1 MQSSS
6 IKPRPKYLKT
16 LHSRYKRLP
25 KVLWDLIWTYDTRYK
40 VEFKKCVN
48 ELNIYFNRNRLID
61 RLNGDICVYNVYISM
76 RNEYPASLY
85 ERYSGFSAYYM
96 KKRRIFGDNVI
107 NDNLNPL
114 LPIHKRYPK
123 IFS

>member
-48 ELNIYFNRNRLID
+48 ELNIYFNLQS
-61 RLNGDICVYNVYISM
+61 V
-76 RNEYPASLY
+76 
-85 ERYSGFSAYYM
+85 F
-96 KKRRIFGDNVI
+96 
-107 NDNLNPL
+107 
-114 LPIHKRYPK
+114 
-123 IFS
+123 